1 MNNWKKE
8 KFDWWFKMGNKE
20 NKMKKIYVRYT
31 GITTAKPCC
40 SSLYGDENTL
50 TWQMQNGLQ
59 GGGGGAR
66 FGRGLG

>member
-31 GITTAKPCC
+31 GITTAKPCS

-50 TWQMQNGLQ
+50 TRQMQNG
-59 GGGGGAR
+59 
-66 FGRGLG
+66 